1 MRVLAVKITD
11 NVSAAKS
18 DLFHLMLLFFQS
30 SVLCVQSPSIIPF
43 PGYPLCLVPH
53 LRSLDD

>member
-18 DLFHLMLLFFQS
+18 DNNQTDIIEAFNSTSIYSDDLPNID
-30 SVLCVQSPSIIPF
+30 SP
-43 PGYPLCLVPH
+43 
-53 LRSLDD
+53 